1 MALLVCGFEDPMVWV
16 RLPSEWRMGV
26 IKHLDDRDR
35 PLLSQAEHGG
45 SANDRKGGRAGSQ
58 L

>member
-1 MALLVCGFEDPMVWV
+1 MVWV